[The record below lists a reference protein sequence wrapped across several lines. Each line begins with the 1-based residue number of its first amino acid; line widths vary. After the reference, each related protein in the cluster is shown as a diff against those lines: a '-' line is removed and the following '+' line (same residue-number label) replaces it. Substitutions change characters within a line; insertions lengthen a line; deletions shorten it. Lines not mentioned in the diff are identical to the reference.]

1 MSFLRTSGGFMSN
14 RETADFYDAEM
25 LAVYWQTKPDIIKR
39 LLPPPLKPAE
49 MPIIFAFVADYPRT
63 NFGSIYKE
71 AAVFLSCEYEGIEG
85 GYCLAMPVTDDMA
98 LVAGREVFGYPKKL
112 ANIHFRKEKRDVE
125 GWSERHG
132 TRYFEVKAK
141 LNGRPNSPEFIQLV
155 AERTGGTPG
164 GSKDIIQV
172 CYNYKHFPSPDGNYF
187 DYKPRLIREEVV
199 FRPSELKLGSA
210 QLILKSSESDPWGEL
225 EIEEILGAIYLK
237 GTNSMLK
244 GYVVA
249 ELEHE
254 KFIPYSFLKWDI
266 KI

>member
-71 AAVFLSCEYEGIEG
+71 AAVFLSCEYGGIEG

-210 QLILKSSESDPWGEL
+210 QLILQSSESDPWGEL